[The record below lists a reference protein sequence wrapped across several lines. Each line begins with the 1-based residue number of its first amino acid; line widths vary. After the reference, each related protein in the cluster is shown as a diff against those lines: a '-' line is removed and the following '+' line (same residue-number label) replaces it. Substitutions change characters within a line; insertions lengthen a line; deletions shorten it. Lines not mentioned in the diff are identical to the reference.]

1 MESCFEVT
9 SGETQ
14 IDEMK
19 QVLKKKRKK
28 EEKKKRGGKKMVLKS
43 LLDLENPVLCLIS
56 SCGLS
61 VSSHP

>member
-19 QVLKKKRKK
+19 QVLKKKKK
-28 EEKKKRGGKKMVLKS
+28 EEKKRKGGKKKW
-43 LLDLENPVLCLIS
+43 C
-56 SCGLS
+56 
-61 VSSHP
+61 